1 VRIEIGIAIAI
12 EIAIEIGSRG
22 DTFKIHRDFDRDFD
36 GA

>member
-22 DTFKIHRDFDRDFD
+22 DTFKIHRDFD